1 MAKGGI
7 LLNIIRGEKV
17 LLATWLR
24 YALAIVIFI
33 AALAARFAMIPVEGG
48 LGFLT
53 FYPAVAL
60 SALLCGTG
68 PGLLSVVFGAITA
81 VYIFMPPFWS
91 FKVVYD
97 QLLSVAIFSF
107 SGFIIC
113 FLTHQIRRH
122 AEELKLTMEVLGRRE
137 DELDLANKH
146 LRELD
151 RAKTEFF
158 ANISHEFRTPLTL
171 ILGPL
176 ESLMTESVE
185 ALPEEHRK
193 NLELVH
199 RNTQRLLRLVNT
211 LLDFSR
217 IEARQVQPNW
227 QSTDLAGFTS
237 ELASNFSSCCSEGGV
252 QLIIDC
258 PPLPQAVSLDRVM
271 WEKIVLNLIS
281 NAFKFTFAGSIEVR
295 LQALDNE
302 VLLTVHDT
310 GTGIPK
316 HELPHLFTRFHRV
329 EGARGRSFE
338 GSGIGLA
345 LVHELVQL
353 HGGSIEVDSEE
364 GRSSTF
370 TVRMPFGAEYLNI
383 EAPAQQHISVQANT
397 IVDEALRWLPEN
409 ISTENNTP
417 LAAVARGQLLVADDN
432 QDMRA
437 YITRLLE
444 AAGYSVEAVENG
456 EEALAS
462 CRVNLPDLVLS
473 DVMMPGLDG
482 FGLLNRLRSDKATET
497 LPIILLSARAGEDAR
512 IEGLNAGADD
522 YLVKP
527 FGAKELIARI
537 DGAIRL
543 AQLRSESQRELTHYM
558 EELKRSNQELDDF
571 AYIASHDLKEPLRGL
586 HNYASFLQEDY
597 GQCLDEEG
605 NRYLE
610 RMQRLVERLSTLID
624 RLLAYSRLGSSELE
638 MHPVALDQV
647 LDEVIEDLKPFLS
660 DQGVDLVRANAL
672 PTICCNALR
681 IGEVFQNLITNAAK
695 YNDKP
700 EKRVEIGCNEAES
713 PVFYVRDNGIGIAA
727 NHRDSVFRI
736 FKRLHEQDK
745 FGGGTGAG
753 LTIVKKIVER
763 HGGRIWLESTPGKG
777 TTFYFTLTKETV

>member
-1 MAKGGI
+1 LAKSGVLINILRGEGI
-7 LLNIIRGEKV
+7 LL
-17 LLATWLR
+17 APWLR
-24 YALAIVIFI
+24 YGLSIVIFI
-33 AALAARFAMIPVEGG
+33 VALAARFAMFPVEGG

-113 FLTHQIRRH
+113 FLTHQMRRH
-122 AEELKLTMEVLGRRE
+122 AEELKLTMEILSRRE
-137 DELDLANKH
+137 DELALANEH
-146 LRELD
+146 LQELD

-176 ESLMTESVE
+176 ENLLTESTG

-193 NLELVH
+193 TLELVH

-227 QSTDLAGFTS
+227 QATDLAAFTA
-237 ELASNFSSCCSEGGV
+237 ELASNFSSCCAEGGV
-252 QLIIDC
+252 KLVIDC
-258 PPLPQAVSLDRVM
+258 PPLPQTVSIDRVM

-281 NAFKFTFAGSIEVR
+281 NAFKFTFEGSIEVR
-295 LQALDNE
+295 LQARNNE
-302 VLLTVHDT
+302 VILTVHDT

-364 GRSSTF
+364 GRYSTF
-370 TVRMPFGAEYLNI
+370 TVRMPFGAEYFNI
-383 EAPAQQHISVQANT
+383 EAPEQQRISVHANT
-397 IVDEALRWLPEN
+397 IVNEALRWLPEH
-409 ISTENNTP
+409 IDTDASLVTVT
-417 LAAVARGQLLVADDN
+417 RGRVMVVDDN

-444 AAGYSVEAVENG
+444 AAGYWVEAVENG
-456 EEALAS
+456 EAALAS
-462 CRVNLPDLVLS
+462 CRVNPPDLMLS
-473 DVMMPGLDG
+473 DVMMPNLDG
-482 FGLLNRLRSDKATET
+482 FGLLNRLRNDKATET
-497 LPIILLSARAGEDAR
+497 LPVILLSARAGEDAR
-512 IEGLNAGADD
+512 VEGLNAGADD

-527 FGAKELIARI
+527 FGAKELIARV

-543 AQLRSESQRELTHYM
+543 AQLRCESQRKLSHYM
-558 EELKRSNQELDDF
+558 DELKRSNQELDDF

-638 MHPVALDQV
+638 THPVALDQV
-647 LDEVIEDLKPFLS
+647 LDEVVEDLKPFLS
-660 DQGVDLVRANAL
+660 DQGVELVRAKPL
-672 PTICCNALR
+672 PTVCCDALR

-700 EKRVEIGCNEAES
+700 EKRVEIGCNEAEP

-727 NHRDSVFRI
+727 NHQDSVFRI

-763 HGGRIWLESTPGKG
+763 HGGRLWLESTQGKG